1 MSYNGWAGFNES
13 VSAVTATPSVEPGV
27 RQWSGS
33 KEYVYMYNG
42 GGEAAPKRVVHVTGT
57 SGYTFVVTF
66 ATGAAIHASPF
77 GVVQN
82 ATIPAGSYGWVATR
96 GHVDLYND
104 GTASVAAGD
113 IIICGTNGVV
123 HQATAA
129 TVITQV
135 VWGGIVGKA
144 TQATDTAG
152 TFGAYIRLG

>member
-13 VSAVTATPSVEPGV
+13 VSAVTATPSVDVGT

-33 KEYVYMYNG
+33 REYCYMYNAG
-42 GGEAAPKRVVHVTGT
+42 AEAAPKRVVHVTGT
-57 SGYTFVVTF
+57 TGYSFVVTF
-66 ATGAAIHASPF
+66 ATGAALHAGPF

-82 ATIPAGSYGWVATR
+82 ATIPAGSYGWIATR

-113 IIICGTNGVV
+113 LIICGTNGVV
-123 HQATAA
+123 RQVTATS
-129 TVITQV
+129 VITQV